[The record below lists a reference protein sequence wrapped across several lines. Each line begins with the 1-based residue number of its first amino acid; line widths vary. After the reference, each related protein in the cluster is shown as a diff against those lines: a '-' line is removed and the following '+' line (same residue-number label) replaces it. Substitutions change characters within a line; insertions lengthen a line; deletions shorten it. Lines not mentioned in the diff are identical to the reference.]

1 MIGAHLWHNFFQENE
16 SCTLIGCILQ
26 KGLKQAHEGGEHWVT
41 PAQAAAKE
49 TMIQYDLIQ
58 ANVLQALNQKLFSQ
72 GTYGTNDIHF
82 CKYNYHV
89 VSPIHTQTGCNHMTL

>member
-16 SCTLIGCILQ
+16 SCILQ